1 LNKHPVRGAFFF
13 VTLGFPIQCI
23 AAAACSLSAPHPDM
37 QPLSPQNNRQPIAV
51 LSDDLAS
58 QIAAG
63 EVVERPASV
72 VKELLEN
79 ALDAAATRVSVS
91 IEAGGLGLI
100 AVSDDGHGMHPED
113 ALLSL
118 SRHATSKLR
127 AFSELDDLA
136 SYGFRGEALPS
147 IASVSRLEIKTRHTA
162 EQAGLLLVAEGTT
175 SARTSPCGHPVG
187 TSLVVRDL
195 FFNVPAR
202 RKFLRSSN
210 TEAGHVSEVVCD
222 AALCRPDVSFTLER
236 DGRVVRSFDRVGSRA
251 ERAAQV
257 LDETDLRAIEGQRG
271 PVNVEAFLAPAER
284 SRRGAGGLKLLINGR
299 PVRDRALSATVAH
312 AFGPLLERGRYPRGV
327 VYLDLPRRLVDIN
340 VHPQKAEVRF
350 VDARAVCDAVY
361 GVIARGLSG
370 AQARAN
376 HARRGDPAE
385 STADSAAAVGQRL
398 SLPPAH
404 RVSQAVPLQKEARP
418 ISGQRYEAPRATAQ
432 TPALPPSKRAP
443 ASSRE
448 RAEALAQASE
458 QVTLAIRSVER
469 GGRNLRLLGQAD
481 DDYLIC
487 ADGDG
492 ILIFDQ
498 HAADEVSIF
507 CRLEQAYQKGGLQTQ
522 ALLFPTALSLN
533 KREVELVERHGALLY
548 RLGLDLRLRSEGMVS
563 LHGVM
568 GALRRASPEQLVRA
582 FLDAALVTKD
592 EATLVIRF
600 FAAIACKE
608 AVGRNLTLSGGDAQS
623 IVKGLSGLNWAEGLA
638 VCEHGRPLLSVTRY
652 SELKRKSDK

>member
-1 LNKHPVRGAFFF
+1 
-13 VTLGFPIQCI
+13 
-23 AAAACSLSAPHPDM
+23 M
-37 QPLSPQNNRQPIAV
+37 QSLSPQKSRQPIAV

-72 VKELLEN
+72 VKELMEN
-79 ALDAAATRVSVS
+79 ALDAGATRVSVS

-100 AVSDDGHGMHPED
+100 GVSDDGHGMHPED
-113 ALLSL
+113 AVLSL
-118 SRHATSKLR
+118 CRHATSKLS
-127 AFSELDDLA
+127 AFSQLDDLA

-147 IASVSRLEIKTRHTA
+147 IASVSRLEIKTRHVT
-162 EQAGLLLVAEGTT
+162 EQAGLLLLAEGTT
-175 SARTSPCGHPVG
+175 TARATPCGHPVG
-187 TSLVVRDL
+187 TSLTVRDL

-251 ERAAQV
+251 ARAAQV
-257 LDETDLRAIEGQRG
+257 LDEDELRTIEGQRG

-312 AFGPLLERGRYPRGV
+312 AFGPALERGRYPRGV

-370 AQARAN
+370 TQGRADQT
-376 HARRGDPAE
+376 RQGDRPE
-385 STADSAAAVGQRL
+385 STSAAP
-398 SLPPAH
+398 PPARQGLSVPSTH
-404 RVSQAVPLQKEARP
+404 PVSRAVPVQEEARP
-418 ISGQRYEAPRATAQ
+418 ISGQRYEALLATPPVAPFPAQ
-432 TPALPPSKRAP
+432 KRSPAAYPM
-443 ASSRE
+443 
-448 RAEALAQASE
+448 RAEALALAGE
-458 QVTLAIRSVER
+458 QVNHAIRSVER
-469 GGRNLRLLGQAD
+469 VGRGLRLLGQAD
-481 DDYLIC
+481 DHYLVC
-487 ADGDG
+487 ADGEG

-507 CRLEQAYQKGGLQTQ
+507 SRLEQTYQKGGLQTQ
-522 ALLFPTALSLN
+522 ALLFPTALSLS
-533 KREVELVERHGALLY
+533 KREIELVERHAALLY
-548 RLGLDLRLRSEGMVS
+548 RLGLDLRLRAEGMVS

-582 FLDAALVTKD
+582 FLDAALTTKD
-592 EATLVIRF
+592 EATLVTRF

-608 AVGRNLTLSGGDAQS
+608 AVARSLTLSGGDAQS
-623 IVKGLSGLNWAEGLA
+623 IVKGLASLNWVEGLA
-638 VCEHGRPLLSVTRY
+638 VCEHGRPLLSATRY
-652 SELKRKSDK
+652 SELVRRSDK

>member
-1 LNKHPVRGAFFF
+1 
-13 VTLGFPIQCI
+13 
-23 AAAACSLSAPHPDM
+23 M
-37 QPLSPQNNRQPIAV
+37 QPLSPQKSRQPIAV

-72 VKELLEN
+72 VKELMEN
-79 ALDAAATRVSVS
+79 ALDAGATRVSVS
-91 IEAGGLGLI
+91 IEAGGLGSI
-100 AVSDDGHGMHPED
+100 GVSDDGHGMHPDD
-113 ALLSL
+113 AALSL
-118 SRHATSKLR
+118 ARHATSKLS
-127 AFSELDDLA
+127 AFAQLDDLA

-147 IASVSRLEIKTRHTA
+147 IASVSRLEIKTRHFS
-162 EQAGLLLVAEGTT
+162 EDAGLLLLADGTT
-175 SARTSPCGHPVG
+175 TARSAPCGHPVG
-187 TSLVVRDL
+187 TSLWVRDL

-222 AALCRPDVSFTLER
+222 AALSRPDVSFTLER
-236 DGRVVRSFDRVGSRA
+236 DGRLVRSFDRVASRA
-251 ERAAQV
+251 ARAAQV
-257 LDETDLRAIEGQRG
+257 LDEADLRAIEGQRG

-312 AFGPLLERGRYPRGV
+312 AFGPALERGRYPRGV

-370 AQARAN
+370 AKGRSEPAGAP
-376 HARRGDPAE
+376 RGGA
-385 STADSAAAVGQRL
+385 ALAAAAPALGRAHQEL
-398 SLPPAH
+398 SVRPALGAQQTSI
-404 RVSQAVPLQKEARP
+404 VQPGPRP
-418 ISGQRYEAPRATAQ
+418 VSGQRYATTAPGASGSVARSEQ
-432 TPALPPSKRAP
+432 RPSA
-443 ASSRE
+443 SRE
-448 RAEALAQASE
+448 QRAEALEHAHQ
-458 QVTLAIRSVER
+458 QVSDAIRSVER
-469 GGRNLRLLGQAD
+469 PGRGLRWLGQAD
-481 DDYLIC
+481 DRYLIC

-492 ILIFDQ
+492 VLIFDQ

-507 CRLEQAYQKGGLQTQ
+507 SRLEQAYQKGGLQTQ
-522 ALLFPTALSLN
+522 ALLFPSALSLS
-533 KREVELVERHGALLY
+533 KREVELVERHSALLF
-548 RLGLDLRLRSEGMVS
+548 RLGLDLRLRAEGMVS

-582 FLDAALVTKD
+582 FLDAALATKD
-592 EATLVIRF
+592 EATLVTRF

-608 AVGRNLTLSGGDAQS
+608 AVARPLSLGVGDAQN
-623 IVKGLSGLNWAEGLA
+623 IVKGLAGLNWAEGLA

-652 SELKRKSDK
+652 SELLRKSEP